1 MLLDRLESIVESV
14 VEGAFGLILRG
25 KIQPL
30 EVARRLTREAEE
42 QKIITLNRVFV
53 PNRFVVGLHPRDM
66 ATLQPIAQELQA
78 EFQRFVGEWV
88 IDRDYAVTGPI
99 QVTLTSQDKVGRGR
113 MRIQG
118 SLDDVRLAEEAARKG
133 FGFDLQLVP
142 EENVGRLQVEK
153 GPDANRTF
161 TLLARP
167 MLLGRGMD
175 CDIRLQDPAI
185 PPRYARIEPDGNSWR
200 LEELEDLGGGPSLLI
215 NDEEEHDG
223 RLRDGD
229 TVRIGRNVF
238 RFRLAE
244 SVVRDPVHAD

>member
-1 MLLDRLESIVESV
+1 MLLERLESMVESV

-53 PNRFVVGLHPRDM
+53 PNRFVVGLHPKDM
-66 ATLQPIAQELQA
+66 ATLQPIALELQA

-99 QVTLTSQDKVGRGR
+99 QVTLTAQEKVGRGR
-113 MRIQG
+113 MRIHG

-133 FGFDLQLVP
+133 LGFDFQFAP
-142 EENVGRLQVEK
+142 EEHVGRLQVER

-161 TLLARP
+161 TLLPRT
-167 MLLGRGMD
+167 MFLGRSTE
-175 CDIRLQDPAI
+175 CDIRLQDPEI
-185 PPRYARIEPDGNSWR
+185 PPKYARIEPDGNSWR
-200 LEELEDLGGGPSLLI
+200 LEEVGLDGGPSLLI
-215 NDEEEHDG
+215 NDDEEHDG

-229 TVRIGRNVF
+229 VVRIGRNVF
-238 RFRLAE
+238 RFRLAASE
-244 SVVRDPVHAD
+244 VRDPVHAD